1 MKVMMGIIH
10 ENPSIKPVP
19 EIYMLLSAFEIV
31 SIKPIVLRPATTI
44 EITTFE
50 NPSPIHLKK
59 TFTSLEQASIP
70 LLRESS
76 AIKANAKEK
85 SVTSTRHTLANLKNI
100 QNPTRALPPRCLRPR
115 A

>member
-31 SIKPIVLRPATTI
+31 SIKPIVLRPTTIVNAATI

-50 NPSPIHLKK
+50 KPSPIPLKK
-59 TFTSLEQASIP
+59 
-70 LLRESS
+70 R
-76 AIKANAKEK
+76 
-85 SVTSTRHTLANLKNI
+85 
-100 QNPTRALPPRCLRPR
+100 LRP
-115 A
+115 